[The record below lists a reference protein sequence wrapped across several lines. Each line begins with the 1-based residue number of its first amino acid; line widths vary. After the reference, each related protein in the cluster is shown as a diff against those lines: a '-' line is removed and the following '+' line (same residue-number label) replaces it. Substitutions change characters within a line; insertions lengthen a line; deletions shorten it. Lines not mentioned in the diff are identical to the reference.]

1 MLPDW
6 ARGPPNDLRP
16 DRSFVGAEAGGLP
29 IAVGPCPETITDS
42 HKVNNGVT
50 HEPGGARR
58 VSALSAL
65 LVLGFLGLFFVDA
78 ELFARVVDQSF
89 GWSAQYFGL
98 FWQLLMIANFSVALL
113 VATRPYASEPLG
125 GRDTPEF
132 PAFQWI
138 AMVLCTLLAG
148 GGVFWAAAEPVA
160 HYVSLPPLFTGIES
174 GSAEAVPVAL
184 SQSFLH
190 WGFLAWAILGSLTA
204 VILMRLHYDRGLPLA
219 PRTLLFPLTG
229 EKGVRGPLGDIADVV
244 AILAVFA
251 GTVGPIGFLGL
262 QISYGISTL
271 YGTPDTTPVQLVTIA
286 GLMLVYLISAVSGM
300 HRGIQLLS
308 RINVVL
314 GCTLLL
320 FLLVAGPTAFIFRG
334 FFEGLVSHL
343 QWLPWQAMH
352 RGDAG
357 WFDEPGWLAYW
368 TIFFWG
374 WFIGYGPMMAIFI
387 ARISRGRSA
396 RQIIL
401 LMCVVAPVLTMAW
414 FSILGG
420 TALGLETA
428 NPGTITEPFEG
439 FNLPAVLLA
448 ITQAM
453 PLNDLISVLFLVLTV
468 LFVATTGDSM
478 TFSLSVVSAGNDNPP
493 RSLRLFWGLALG
505 ITAMVLVGGP
515 EGGVGKL
522 QNFIVVTAVPVSL
535 LLLPSLWGV
544 FPVLRRGS

>member
-1 MLPDW
+1 MTAEKTTLT
-6 ARGPPNDLRP
+6 
-16 DRSFVGAEAGGLP
+16 GAP
-29 IAVGPCPETITDS
+29 
-42 HKVNNGVT
+42 
-50 HEPGGARR
+50 RR
-58 VSALSAL
+58 VTTLSAL
-65 LVLGFLGLFFVDA
+65 FVCAFLGLFFVDA
-78 ELFARVVDQSF
+78 QLFAEVVDRSF

-98 FWQLLMIANFSVALL
+98 FWQLLMIANFAVALF
-113 VATRPYASEPLG
+113 VATRPYARARLG
-125 GRDTPEF
+125 DRDSPEF

-160 HYVSLPPLFTGIES
+160 HFVSVPPLFSHVTS
-174 GSAEAVPVAL
+174 GSQEAVPLAL
-184 SQSFLH
+184 AQSFLH
-190 WGFLAWAILGSLTA
+190 WGFLAWSILGSLTA
-204 VILMRLHYDRGLPLA
+204 IILMRLHYDRGLPLA
-219 PRTLLFPLTG
+219 PRTLLYPLLG
-229 EKGVRGPLGDIADVV
+229 EKGVRGPIGDVADVV
-244 AILAVFA
+244 SILAVFA

-262 QISYGISTL
+262 QISYGLSTL
-271 YGTPDTTPVQLVTIA
+271 YGTSDTTTIQLVTIA
-286 GLMLVYLISAVSGM
+286 GLMLIYLTSAVSGM
-300 HRGIQLLS
+300 HRGIQILS
-308 RINVVL
+308 RLNVIL
-314 GCTLLL
+314 GGALLL
-320 FLLVAGPTAFIFRG
+320 FLLVVGPTAFIFQA
-334 FFEGLVSHL
+334 FFEGLLSHL
-343 QWLPWQAMH
+343 QWFGQQALY

-357 WFDEPGWLAYW
+357 LFDEPGWLAYW

-396 RQIIL
+396 REIIV
-401 LMCVVAPVLTMAW
+401 LMSIVAPIITMAW

-420 TALGLETA
+420 TGLGLEA
-428 NPGTITEPFEG
+428 ENPGVITGPFEG

-453 PLNDLISVLFLVLTV
+453 PLNTIVSFLFLILTA

-478 TFSLSVVSAGNDNPP
+478 TYSLSVVSAGHDSPP
-493 RSLRLFWGLALG
+493 RSLRLFWGLTLG

-544 FPVLRRGS
+544 FPLLRRSE

>member
-1 MLPDW
+1 
-6 ARGPPNDLRP
+6 
-16 DRSFVGAEAGGLP
+16 
-29 IAVGPCPETITDS
+29 
-42 HKVNNGVT
+42 VNTGVT
-50 HEPGGARR
+50 TPTGGARR
-58 VSALSAL
+58 VSAVSAL

-78 ELFARVVDQSF
+78 ELFTRVVDQSF
-89 GWSAQYFGL
+89 GWSARYFGL
-98 FWQLLMIANFSVALL
+98 FWQLLLIANFSVALL
-113 VATRPYASEPLG
+113 VATRPYATEPLG

-160 HYVSLPPLFTGIES
+160 HYVSMPPLFDHIAS
-174 GSAEAVPVAL
+174 GTREAVPFAL

-190 WGFLAWAILGSLTA
+190 WGFLAWSILGSLTA

-219 PRTLLFPLTG
+219 PRTLLYPLLG
-229 EKGVRGPLGDIADVV
+229 ERGVRGPLGDVADVA

-262 QISYGISTL
+262 QISYGLSVL
-271 YGTPDTTPVQLVTIA
+271 YDTPDSTSVQLFTIA
-286 GLMLVYLISAVSGM
+286 GLMLIYLTSAVSGM
-300 HRGIQLLS
+300 HRGIQILS
-308 RINVVL
+308 RANLIL
-314 GCTLLL
+314 GGLLLL

-334 FFEGLVSHL
+334 FFEGLTSHL

-401 LMCVVAPVLTMAW
+401 LMSIVAPILTMGW

-420 TALGLETA
+420 TALGLEA
-428 NPGTITEPFEG
+428 ADPGTVTQPFEG

-453 PLNDLISVLFLVLTV
+453 PFNGLVSFLFLVLTA

-478 TFSLSVVSAGNDNPP
+478 TYSLSVVSAGNDNPP
-493 RSLRLFWGLALG
+493 RAYRLFWGLTLG

-544 FPVLRRGS
+544 FPVLRRDQ